1 MHAHQNRVRLTAT
14 LVSLV
19 AALCCTGSIAAQ
31 KREPA
36 PHSIRVLARMSA
48 LASSEV
54 SKSRLTAL
62 VDGHPA
68 VVEDVASATG
78 EPLIFAI
85 LLDVSASMQD
95 EQSLEKQSALELFR
109 RLAVGRNVGYFG
121 DFNDELYFERKPAT
135 LETAVK
141 ELKKIGDFRG
151 GSALRYAVVEAAKL
165 VNQSATGTNNRR
177 ITFVFSDGED
187 NASKLSLKEA
197 VANLQ
202 SQGVPVFCI
211 GPLGGTK
218 SRQKSVTELQT
229 LSDSTGGVSI
239 LLSEPQEFLP
249 ALLPHVENQY
259 WLTVASPVAVDRK
272 LHSLSVGS
280 TDSALRIYVP
290 SAIPLH

>member
-1 MHAHQNRVRLTAT
+1 MKSPVHNSYLHLHAVECSRLGRCRTQRHQNPVRLTAT
-14 LVSLV
+14 LLSFA
-19 AALCCTGSIAAQ
+19 AALFCVASITAQ
-31 KREPA
+31 KREAA
-36 PHSIRVLARMSA
+36 PHGIRVLARTSA
-48 LASSEV
+48 LASSEA
-54 SKSRLTAL
+54 SKSKLTAL

-68 VVEDVASATG
+68 EVEDIAPATG

-85 LLDVSASMQD
+85 LLDVSGSMKD
-95 EQSLEKQSALELFR
+95 EQPFEKQSALELFR
-109 RLAVGRNVGYFG
+109 RLAAVRNVGYFG
-121 DFNDELYFERKPAT
+121 DFNDELYLERKPAS

-141 ELKKIGDFRG
+141 ELKGIGDFRG

-165 VNQSATGTNNRR
+165 VNRSATGTNNRR
-177 ITFVFSDGED
+177 IVFVFSDGED

-202 SQGVPVFCI
+202 SEGVPVFCI
-211 GPLGGTK
+211 GLLGGAK

-259 WLTVASPVAVDRK
+259 WP
-272 LHSLSVGS
+272 
-280 TDSALRIYVP
+280 P
-290 SAIPLH
+290 